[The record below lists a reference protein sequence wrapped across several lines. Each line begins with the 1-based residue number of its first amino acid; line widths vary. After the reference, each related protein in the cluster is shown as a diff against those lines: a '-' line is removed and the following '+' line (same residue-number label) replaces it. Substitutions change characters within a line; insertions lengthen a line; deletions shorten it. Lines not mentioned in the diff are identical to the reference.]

1 MDYEILLLSLA
12 TPRGKMAFTDGIDLR
27 EGFQILNSHRTQ
39 KKLPLSQSCFIM
51 RKILLLLLVTV
62 VSATVFSQAPS
73 PIKEKPPIDYYKIIS
88 ADRDTTF
95 VDTTLTIRRKYN
107 FNYLRR
113 DNFGLLQFSN
123 VGQTYNSL
131 AYSFDS
137 FHLKP
142 LFAAQSHH
150 FNYKEIEDI
159 NYYHVPTPFTELYFK
174 TAYEQGQQLDAFF
187 TVNTSPQFNFS
198 IGYKGVRSLGK
209 YQHILTSTGNFL
221 FTANYR
227 TKSKRYVARAHVAA
241 QDIMNQEN
249 GGLTDNSLQ
258 LFMDNDSQ
266 FSDRGRLDVKFEDA
280 ENKLE
285 GLRFYGDHYYELIS
299 ERDSTGYSV
308 LSIGNVLSYE
318 DKFYIYSQN
327 QSFVGFGPSYTG
339 SNLFTKTKLEDFN
352 AKVYAD
358 FDHSLLGKISAW
370 TGYTDFN
377 YGYNSVLILDDQRI
391 PNRIKG
397 NIVEAGA
404 GYEKEYRGFRLSGKG
419 AINVAGHYEGNY
431 LQAAAEYDLHDDFSA
446 QASIAIHSVAP
457 NFNFQLYQSD
467 YRNYNWKTDLHNVKS
482 QELKFAIDTK
492 KYGSASVSYTGIDDY
507 TYFGIRAND
516 STPSPMQASERVDYL
531 KVKAEKEF
539 TFGRFALDNTVMY
552 QQVVNGENV
561 FNVPQLITRNSL
573 YYQDHWFKR
582 ALFLQT
588 GVTFQY
594 FTKYNMNAYDPVL
607 AEFYVQ
613 NEQELGG
620 FPLVDLFFNAKI
632 RQTRIYFIYENFTAL
647 FSSRNEYFSAPGY
660 PYRDNVLRFGLV
672 WNFFL

>member
-1 MDYEILLLSLA
+1 M
-12 TPRGKMAFTDGIDLR
+12 K
-27 EGFQILNSHRTQ
+27 
-39 KKLPLSQSCFIM
+39 
-51 RKILLLLLVTV
+51 KILLLLLVTV

-73 PIKEKPPIDYYKIIS
+73 PKKEKPPIDYYKIIS

-95 VDTTLTIRRKYN
+95 VDTTLTIKRKYN

-131 AYSFDS
+131 TYSFDS

-150 FNYKEIEDI
+150 FNYKEIEDV

-198 IGYKGVRSLGK
+198 VGYKGVRSLGK
-209 YQHILTSTGNFL
+209 YQHILTSTGNFI
-221 FTANYR
+221 FTANYH
-227 TKSKRYVARAHVAA
+227 SGNKRYVARTHVAA

-258 LFMDNDSQ
+258 LFMANDSE

-299 ERDSTGYSV
+299 ERDSTGHSV
-308 LSIGNVLSYE
+308 LSLGNVLSYE
-318 DKFYIYSQN
+318 DKFYIYYQN
-327 QSFVGFGPSYTG
+327 QPFVGFGPSYTG
-339 SNLFTKTKLEDFN
+339 SELFTKTEMEDFN

-358 FDHSLLGKISAW
+358 FDNSLLGKITAW

-377 YGYNSVLILDDQRI
+377 YGYNSVLILDDQWI

-404 GYEKEYRGFRLSGKG
+404 SYEKEYRGFRLSGKG
-419 AINVAGHYEGNY
+419 ALNVAGDFEGNY
-431 LQAAAEYDLHDDFSA
+431 LLGAAGYDLNDDFSA
-446 QASIAIHSVAP
+446 QASISIHSVVP

-467 YRNYNWKTDLHNVKS
+467 YKNYNWKTDLSNVKT
-482 QELKFAIDTK
+482 QELKFEINTK
-492 KYGSASVSYTGIDDY
+492 RFGNASVSYTGIDDY
-507 TYFGIRAND
+507 TYFGIKAND

-539 TFGRFALDNTVMY
+539 KFGHFGFDNTVLY
-552 QQVVNGENV
+552 QQALNGDGV

-573 YYQDHWFKR
+573 YYEDHWFKR
-582 ALFLQT
+582 ALFLQA

-613 NEQELGG
+613 NDQELGG

-632 RQTRIYFIYENFTAL
+632 KQTRIYFIYENFTAL
-647 FSSRNEYFSAPGY
+647 FGSRNEYFSAPGQ